1 MSEPILSKEQ
11 IEVVEKFE
19 FNLSLIKEQDLL
31 YNSFRVL
38 IKELPNDYELGATIR
53 RLFNQ

>member
-11 IEVVEKFE
+11 VEVVEKFE

-53 RLFNQ
+53 KLFNQ